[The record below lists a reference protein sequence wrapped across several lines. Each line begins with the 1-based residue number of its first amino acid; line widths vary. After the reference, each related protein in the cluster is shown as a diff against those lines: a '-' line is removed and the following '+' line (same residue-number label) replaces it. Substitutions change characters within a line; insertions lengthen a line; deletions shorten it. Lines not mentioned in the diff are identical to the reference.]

1 MKPLEAP
8 LEAAPSKPEQ
18 VKLERAEAGRVDPD
32 QPASARQEPGQEKVT
47 AKALKAIKRQRAD
60 NEFLPAALEI
70 LETPASPIRTA
81 FIWFIC
87 ILATSALVWSY
98 FGTFDIV
105 ATAQGKVQPA
115 GRVKMVQSIELGR
128 TKTVQVTNGSQ
139 VKAGDMLVALDDTEI
154 KSEETAFAV
163 SLQAFRAE
171 VTRREAVLATVTEWQ
186 ERGIWNIGRITE
198 RPLAFPDGI
207 SEPIRRREQ
216 LIYRAD
222 TSQLHSSLANLDA
235 TRRQRQTEIDSLT
248 RTIAAQTALVKTLTE
263 RVSMRTELIPT
274 AAGSRAQ
281 VIDALQSQQ
290 EAEASLVTQTGQLAA
305 ARAALE
311 VAVSEAAKLVG
322 SFLSDNVQKQSEAAR
337 RVDELEQQLIK
348 ASKRRSSMTILSPID
363 GTVQAS
369 AVTTIGQVVTAGSEL
384 MRIVP
389 ENAALEIEAYL
400 PNRDIGFVRGGQTAV
415 IKVEAF
421 PFTRYGIIEGKVTRV
436 ATDAIPEPDAQALEG
451 AAAKELQSII
461 PTGNAQRMQN
471 LVFPVTIRPD
481 VTIINVDGKPMPLS
495 PGMSVTV
502 EVKTGKRRILEY
514 LFSPLAEISSQA
526 MQER

>member
-1 MKPLEAP
+1 MTP
-8 LEAAPSKPEQ
+8 
-18 VKLERAEAGRVDPD
+18 
-32 QPASARQEPGQEKVT
+32 
-47 AKALKAIKRQRAD
+47 KALRAIKRQRAD
-60 NEFLPAALEI
+60 NQFLPAALEI

-87 ILATSALVWSY
+87 ILATAALLWSY

-105 ATAQGKVQPA
+105 ATAQGKVQPT
-115 GRVKMVQSIELGR
+115 GRVKIVQSIEMGR
-128 TKTVQVTNGSQ
+128 TKTVPVSNGMA
-139 VKAGDMLVALDDTEI
+139 VKAGDVLVELDDTEI
-154 KSEETAFAV
+154 KSEETALAV

-171 VTRREAVLATVTEWQ
+171 VARREAVLTTVAEWQ
-186 ERGIWNIGRITE
+186 EKGLSNAAPANDQSVNFR
-198 RPLAFPDGI
+198 DGI
-207 SEPIRRREQ
+207 SDAIRRREQ

-222 TSQLHSSLANLDA
+222 TSQLRSSLNNLAA
-235 TRRQRQTEIDSLT
+235 TAKQRQTEIDSLNE
-248 RTIAAQTALVKTLTE
+248 TITAQKALVKTLTE
-263 RVSMRTELIPT
+263 RVSMRNELIPT

-305 ARAALE
+305 ARAAFT
-311 VAVSEAAKLVG
+311 VAISEAAKLVD
-322 SFLSDNVQKQSEAAR
+322 SFLSDNVQKLSDASR
-337 RVDELEQQLIK
+337 RVDDIEQQLIK
-348 ASKRRSSMTILSPID
+348 ASKRSSSMTILSPID

-369 AVTTIGQVVTAGSEL
+369 AVTTVGQVVSAGSEL

-389 ENAALEIEAYL
+389 ENASLEIEAYL
-400 PNRDIGFVRGGQTAV
+400 PNRDIGFVQAGQTAV
-415 IKVEAF
+415 VKVEAF
-421 PFTRYGIIEGKVTRV
+421 PFTRYGIIAGKVTRV
-436 ATDAIPEPDAQALEG
+436 ATDAIPEPDAQAQEG

-471 LVFPVTIRPD
+471 LVFAVTILPD
-481 VTIINVDGKPMPLS
+481 ATLINVDGKSMPLS
-495 PGMSVTV
+495 PGMAVTV